1 MGKPF
6 DRNIGFQIYE
16 IVKGENEKINLS
28 DFITQYLDTEDT
40 LNFRIDL
47 DKKRIEELILQ
58 KEGLFQERNEL
69 KKHCEEKGEFLKLYS
84 VLRLHIKEANNLES
98 RNFNS
103 EVNSYV
109 KILAGE
115 RMYHTARVNSEKN
128 PEYNQTFE
136 MFYFFFFFISFIF
149 FILKFL
155 NIKNIQKIKKAMFI

>member
-16 IVKGENEKINLS
+16 IIKGENEKINLS

-47 DKKRIEELILQ
+47 DKKRIEELISQ
-58 KEGLFQERNEL
+58 KEGLFRERAEL
-69 KKHCEEKGEFLKLYS
+69 RKHCEEKGEFLKLYS
-84 VLRLHIKEANNLES
+84 VLRLNLKEANNLES

-115 RMYHTARVNSEKN
+115 RIFHTSRVNSENN

-136 MFYFFFFFISFIF
+136 MLDIF
-149 FILKFL
+149 FILHLCFVFYSFL
-155 NIKNIQKIKKAMFI
+155 LILKRTKKYTLNK